1 MTRVALLT
9 PDFPPALGGIQRY
22 LAEAADALARNH
34 DVTVITAPHP
44 DACAHDE
51 GLPYTVVRTRSPWGG
66 ARSAAVLAEMSALA
80 RRARP
85 HITLAGHLATLPAAL
100 AAARRP
106 VACCFYGSEVWSP
119 RMRPLLERLG
129 GRVRLA
135 ICISHFTADE
145 VRRSGVPAERIR
157 LVSPGADV
165 PAAPDSPRAVLEA
178 QGLWDQR
185 ADVPALYL
193 LSVGRL
199 VEPHKGVDHVL
210 RALPALCGAVPG
222 ARLVVVGDGPLRARY
237 ERIARSG
244 GVADAVVWAG
254 RVDEAT
260 KRALL
265 DGARALVLMSRA
277 SPAAAQFEGFGIALV
292 EAALAG
298 TASIAGDSG
307 GIPDA
312 VVDGETG
319 LLVDPADEVEFVR
332 AARALLEDEALAA
345 RLGEAGRE
353 RAERD
358 FTWPRV
364 MRRMV
369 AVVDELA

>member
-1 MTRVALLT
+1 MTRVVLLT

-22 LAEAADALARNH
+22 VAEAAAALALDH
-34 DVTVITAPHP
+34 DVTVVAPHDP
-44 DACAHDE
+44 DAQLHDDA
-51 GLPYTVVRTRSPWGG
+51 LPYTVARTRSSWGG
-66 ARSAAVLAEMSALA
+66 ARAAAVLAEMSVAA

-85 HITLAGHLATLPAAL
+85 DVTLAGHLATLPAAL

-119 RMRPLLERLG
+119 RMRPLLGRLG

-135 ICISHFTADE
+135 VCISHFTAAE
-145 VRRSGVPAERIR
+145 VQRVGVPAARIR

-165 PAAPDSPRAVLEA
+165 PAAADSPRAVLEA
-178 QGLWDQR
+178 HGLWDGR
-185 ADVPALYL
+185 ADLPARYL

-210 RALPALCGAVPG
+210 RALPALRGAVPD
-222 ARLVVVGDGPLRARY
+222 ARLVVVGEGPLRARY
-237 ERIARSG
+237 ERIVGSG

-265 DGARALVLMSRA
+265 DGARGLILVSRA

-298 TASIAGDSG
+298 RASIAGNSG

-312 VVDGETG
+312 VIDGETG
-319 LLVDPADEVEFVR
+319 LLVDPSDPVAFVG

-345 RLGEAGRE
+345 RLGEAGRA
-353 RAERD
+353 RAERE

-364 MRRMV
+364 MQRMV
-369 AVVDELA
+369 AVVSELA